1 MRIFLIFV
9 ISFFILKGYANN
21 MEISGIDITEL
32 NNNFKPQDS
41 FYDYVNHN
49 WLSETEIPD
58 DQIGWGSY
66 MTLREESL
74 KNQNELIKAL
84 ISNKEN
90 LIKSTEEEKIA
101 NLYLSY
107 INRDA
112 VNQLGADPL
121 KNDIAHINN
130 RSCIWFWPRFNRFN
144 STMNSTTI
152 P

>member
-32 NNNFKPQDS
+32 NDNFKPQDS
-41 FYDYVNHN
+41 FYDYVNHD
-49 WLSETEIPD
+49 WLSKTEIPD

-90 LIKSTEEEKIA
+90 LVKSTEEEKIA

-112 VNQLGADPL
+112 VNQLGEDTL
-121 KNDIAHINN
+121 
-130 RSCIWFWPRFNRFN
+130 
-144 STMNSTTI
+144 
-152 P
+152 